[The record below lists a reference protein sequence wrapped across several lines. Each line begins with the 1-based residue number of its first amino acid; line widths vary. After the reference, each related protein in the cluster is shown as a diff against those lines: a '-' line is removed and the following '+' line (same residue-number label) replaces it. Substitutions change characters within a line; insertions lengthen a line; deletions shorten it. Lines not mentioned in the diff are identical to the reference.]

1 MKNVLITGTST
12 GIGQTT
18 ALHLARTGYR
28 VFAGM
33 RNPESGGQLL
43 TDTASRESLALKVVR
58 LDVDDAQSCIDA
70 VNYVVRSG
78 EFVDILINNA
88 GIGGSGA
95 VEEVPETELRQIFE
109 TNFFGPMRLIQLV
122 LPAMRERESG
132 CIINITSISG
142 LVVFAPMMSYTASKF
157 ALEAATETL
166 ALEVKPYN
174 IRVSLIEPGVVLT
187 PIFTKAAEPDLDS
200 PYSQAHERLARYFE
214 KRLESPSLPE
224 DAAVMIQ
231 HAIETDKPV
240 LRYLLGNDAKKVKK
254 GRLDVSDEDFLEL
267 GQDMPLD
274 QYSIK
279 FKDIFNLDII

>member
-1 MKNVLITGTST
+1 MKTVLITGTST

-18 ALHLARTGYR
+18 ALQLARSGYR

-33 RNPESGGQLL
+33 RNPKTGGQLL
-43 TDTASRESLALKVVR
+43 TDTASRESLPLEVVT

-70 VNYVVRSG
+70 VEYVVRSG
-78 EFVDILINNA
+78 EFVDVLINNA

-95 VEEVPETELRQIFE
+95 VEEVPEAELRQIFE
-109 TNFFGPMRLIQLV
+109 TNFFGPMRLMQLV
-122 LPAMRERESG
+122 LPAMRKRSSG

-166 ALEVKPYN
+166 ALETRPYN
-174 IRVSLIEPGVVLT
+174 IRVALIEPGVVLT
-187 PIFTKAAEPDLDS
+187 PIFTKAAEPDLES
-200 PYSQAHERLARYFE
+200 PYSQAHERLAKYFE

-224 DAAVMIQ
+224 EAALLIQ

-240 LRYLLGNDAKKVKK
+240 LRYLLGNDAKSVHK
-254 GRLDVSDEDFLEL
+254 GRLKVSDEDFLEL

-274 QYSIK
+274 QYSRR
-279 FKDIFNLDII
+279 FKDIFNLDVL